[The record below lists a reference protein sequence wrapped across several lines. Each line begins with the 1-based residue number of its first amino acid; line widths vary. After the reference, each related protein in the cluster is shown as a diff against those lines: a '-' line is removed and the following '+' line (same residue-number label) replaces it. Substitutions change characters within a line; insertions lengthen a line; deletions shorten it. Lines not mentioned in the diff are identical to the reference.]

1 MRPVALG
8 ERTVLPSLWDPPGAI
23 GLAGGQSEAASFE
36 GEGEGALEAEPELS
50 LAVDVEA
57 DADASPVDPVSFFA
71 GGVLE
76 LELLDR
82 ASLESVL

>member
-1 MRPVALG
+1 MWPVALG

-23 GLAGGQSEAASFE
+23 GLTRGQSEAASFE
-36 GEGEGALEAEPELS
+36 GEGEGALEAELELS
-50 LAVDVEA
+50 LAVDV
-57 DADASPVDPVSFFA
+57 DADASAVDPVSFFA